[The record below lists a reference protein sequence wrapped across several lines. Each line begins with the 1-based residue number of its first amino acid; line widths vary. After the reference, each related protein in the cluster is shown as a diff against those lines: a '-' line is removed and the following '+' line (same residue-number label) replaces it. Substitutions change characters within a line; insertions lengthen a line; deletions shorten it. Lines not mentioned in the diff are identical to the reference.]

1 MRSAFDFAPYRRSTV
16 GFDRLFDML
25 ENSCGRQTQENYPP
39 FDLIKLGDNDYRIEL
54 AVAGFKPDEI
64 DITAQ
69 QNVLIVSGR
78 KYEDSEEQGDDYI
91 YRGIATR
98 SFERRFA
105 LADHIQVKG
114 ADLKDGLLAIELVRE
129 IPEAMKPRKI
139 DIGGS
144 QERSAIGGG
153 KSPPPSRRSTP
164 KPSTPETLPAPQM
177 NSPGETRL
185 LGAFLSG
192 EALRPREQCG
202 DAPGVELGAQLAV
215 GTQGHRPHPR
225 LVVDHVRSHRRHH
238 SRVAATSSRPSKLMK
253 ASARLSSSSSSSLHA
268 LGTDRKL
275 PHSSS
280 GRGATWPT
288 KSGKSG
294 FIS

>member
-25 ENSCGRQTQENYPP
+25 ENSSLGQGQENYPP

-78 KYEDSEEQGDDYI
+78 KGEESGQDGNDYI

-114 ADLKDGLLAIELVRE
+114 ADMRDGLLAIELVRE

-139 DIGGS
+139 DIGGGS
-144 QERSAIGGG
+144 EKLA
-153 KSPPPSRRSTP
+153 
-164 KPSTPETLPAPQM
+164 
-177 NSPGETRL
+177 
-185 LGAFLSG
+185 SG
-192 EALRPREQCG
+192 QTVDAEAE
-202 DAPGVELGAQLAV
+202 
-215 GTQGHRPHPR
+215 
-225 LVVDHVRSHRRHH
+225 
-238 SRVAATSSRPSKLMK
+238 
-253 ASARLSSSSSSSLHA
+253 HA
-268 LGTDRKL
+268 
-275 PHSSS
+275 
-280 GRGATWPT
+280 
-288 KSGKSG
+288 
-294 FIS
+294 

>member
-1 MRSAFDFAPYRRSTV
+1 MRSAFDFAPFRRSTV

-25 ENSCGRQTQENYPP
+25 ENSNAGQAQENYPP

-69 QNVLIVSGR
+69 QNVLIVTGR
-78 KYEDSEEQGDDYI
+78 KNEEAGEKGSDYV

-139 DIGGS
+139 NIGGS
-144 QERSAIGGG
+144 EGQQRSAIGGG
-153 KSPPPSRRSTP
+153 E
-164 KPSTPETLPAPQM
+164 KPASKQTVDA
-177 NSPGETRL
+177 
-185 LGAFLSG
+185 
-192 EALRPREQCG
+192 EAE
-202 DAPGVELGAQLAV
+202 
-215 GTQGHRPHPR
+215 
-225 LVVDHVRSHRRHH
+225 
-238 SRVAATSSRPSKLMK
+238 
-253 ASARLSSSSSSSLHA
+253 HA
-268 LGTDRKL
+268 
-275 PHSSS
+275 
-280 GRGATWPT
+280 
-288 KSGKSG
+288 
-294 FIS
+294 